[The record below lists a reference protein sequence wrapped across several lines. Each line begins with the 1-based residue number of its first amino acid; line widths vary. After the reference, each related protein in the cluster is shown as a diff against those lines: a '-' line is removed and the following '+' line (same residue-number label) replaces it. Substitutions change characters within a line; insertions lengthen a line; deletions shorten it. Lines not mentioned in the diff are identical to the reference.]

1 MVVCV
6 LGIETGN
13 DMENRCSSLKR
24 GDITI
29 SPQKVEFI
37 NHGILFVTEEGKSDS
52 LDEDRI
58 LLACIEQS
66 GKNGTIRTRLPVEEV
81 TSDTEG
87 RFFLGTIYGTR
98 CEIQTKRMGVTAGEL
113 LIEVVQHYPWLWI
126 GDHEC
131 LDSGDKQ
138 KWQELQ
144 NMVEQMRVCSI
155 LFD

>member
-1 MVVCV
+1 
-6 LGIETGN
+6 
-13 DMENRCSSLKR
+13 MEHRCSSLKR

-52 LDEDRI
+52 LDEDWI

-66 GKNGTIRTRLPVEEV
+66 GKDGTIRTRLPVEEV

-98 CEIQTKRMGVTAGEL
+98 CEIQTKRMGVTAGKL
-113 LIEVVQHYPWLWI
+113 LMEIVQHYPWLWI

-131 LDSGDKQ
+131 LDWGENRNGRNYRI
-138 KWQELQ
+138 W
-144 NMVEQMRVCSI
+144 
-155 LFD
+155 